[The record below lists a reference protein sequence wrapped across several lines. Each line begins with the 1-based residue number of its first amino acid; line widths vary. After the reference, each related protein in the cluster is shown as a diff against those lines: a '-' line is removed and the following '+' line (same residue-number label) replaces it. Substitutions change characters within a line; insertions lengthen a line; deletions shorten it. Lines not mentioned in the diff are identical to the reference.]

1 MIREKYESLAVHDL
15 KEIAKA
21 RGIKGLSTMK
31 KAEVIDAML
40 RLDAQENAEIKTE
53 RSVPENRPAE
63 RKDAPEKGIAERK
76 DAPKRDAAEREDAL
90 KRGAAESKD
99 VPEKG
104 AAEREDV
111 PKRGAAEK
119 QDSHDG
125 GTEPESKAGD
135 REERRQQRT
144 ARRSGS
150 LENGHRE
157 GDGERSHRTYR
168 QNNSSYNNGS
178 SGSNGSYNNNARTG
192 SRDNNGAR
200 ENTAAAAP
208 RAAAPVA
215 EEAQNRVSAPA
226 PRYNERY
233 NSPYNRGT
241 APIQSPEE
249 DKFPTELDSGITVK
263 GILEVMAE
271 GYGFIRSDNYM
282 PGENDIYVAPSQI
295 RRFNLRTGDILEG
308 NTRVRTQNEKFS
320 ALLYVKTI
328 NGYTT
333 EEASRRS
340 NFEDMTPIFPNSRL
354 KMERFGCPVAMRVM
368 DLLSPIG
375 KGQRGMI
382 VSPPKAG
389 KTTLLKEVAM
399 SVKKNYPDLHLI
411 ILLIDERPEEVTDM
425 KETVAGPNVEVIY
438 STFDELPEHHKRVSE
453 MVIERAKRLVEH
465 KKDVMILLDSITRLT
480 RAYNLVVPP
489 SGRTLS
495 GGIDP
500 AALHMPKRFF
510 GAARNMR
517 EGGSLTILATALVD
531 TGSRMDD
538 VIYEEFKGT
547 GNMELVLDR
556 KLSERRIFPAIDI
569 PKTSTRREDLLLS
582 AEEMEAINVVR
593 RALNGMK
600 SDEAVDKVLD
610 LFAKTKTNTEFVQT
624 VRKMRYL

>member
-63 RKDAPEKGIAERK
+63 RKDAPEK
-76 DAPKRDAAEREDAL
+76 DAAEREDAL
-90 KRGAAESKD
+90 KRD
-99 VPEKG
+99 
-104 AAEREDV
+104 AAERKDA
-111 PKRGAAEK
+111 PKRGAAERKDAPEKSAAEREDAPKRDAAERKDTPEKGAVEK
-119 QDSHDG
+119 QDPHDG

-144 ARRSGS
+144 GKRFI
-150 LENGHRE
+150 
-157 GDGERSHRTYR
+157 
-168 QNNSSYNNGS
+168 
-178 SGSNGSYNNNARTG
+178 SNGSYHNGRTG

-200 ENTAAAAP
+200 ENTAAAVP
-208 RAAAPVA
+208 RTAAPVA

-241 APIQSPEE
+241 APIQSPED

-282 PGENDIYVAPSQI
+282 PGDNDIYVAPSQI

-389 KTTLLKEVAM
+389 KTTL
-399 SVKKNYPDLHLI
+399 
-411 ILLIDERPEEVTDM
+411 
-425 KETVAGPNVEVIY
+425 
-438 STFDELPEHHKRVSE
+438 
-453 MVIERAKRLVEH
+453 
-465 KKDVMILLDSITRLT
+465 
-480 RAYNLVVPP
+480 
-489 SGRTLS
+489 
-495 GGIDP
+495 
-500 AALHMPKRFF
+500 
-510 GAARNMR
+510 
-517 EGGSLTILATALVD
+517 
-531 TGSRMDD
+531 
-538 VIYEEFKGT
+538 
-547 GNMELVLDR
+547 
-556 KLSERRIFPAIDI
+556 
-569 PKTSTRREDLLLS
+569 
-582 AEEMEAINVVR
+582 
-593 RALNGMK
+593 
-600 SDEAVDKVLD
+600 
-610 LFAKTKTNTEFVQT
+610 
-624 VRKMRYL
+624 